1 MDIVQSKYRSKY
13 CHNYDIFDRDR
24 VTEDSVIC
32 HIMVVVVVV
41 TVVVMVVVVVVV
53 VEVDV

>member
-1 MDIVQSKYRSKY
+1 MDIVQSKYRSNY
-13 CHNYDIFDRDR
+13 CHDYNIFDHDR

-41 TVVVMVVVVVVV
+41 TVVVMVVVVV
-53 VEVDV
+53 EVDV

>member
-1 MDIVQSKYRSKY
+1 MDVIQSKYRSNDY
-13 CHNYDIFDRDR
+13 NIFDRDR

-41 TVVVMVVVVVVV
+41 TVVVMVLVV

>member
-1 MDIVQSKYRSKY
+1 MDIVQSKYRSNY
-13 CHNYDIFDRDR
+13 CHNISDSDR

-53 VEVDV
+53 VEVGV

>member
-1 MDIVQSKYRSKY
+1 MDIVQSKYRSNY
-13 CHNYDIFDRDR
+13 CHDYNIFDHDR

-53 VEVDV
+53 VE